1 MNATNQ
7 IFSWNRFTATLR
19 KELAENWRTLVL
31 VSLGIFLWYTIT
43 MTISN
48 LTNMSGSYTINPL
61 VFTFVAAILA
71 GMSFRRL
78 TTTTGRVDLFS
89 SPSSTAE
96 KFISNLLIYVIG
108 AFVIFVVSFQLAD
121 VVRYVIM
128 SFFNHKLGIESTA
141 PTNLIDSI
149 KTIRNHT
156 QENDIFSIAVAVETL
171 GAGAIFF
178 LGSVLWPR
186 RSVIKMATVLLSLT
200 LAKLIV
206 LAISL
211 YNKYG
216 DNIDLLPDNMLNNF
230 MNKAITVNLW
240 IDAVIYV
247 GCFILAWYTIKH
259 KDVITVKWWK

>member
-7 IFSWNRFTATLR
+7 IISWNRFTATLR

-121 VVRYVIM
+121 VARYVIM

-141 PTNLIDSI
+141 PTNLIESI

-156 QENDIFSIAVAVETL
+156 QENDMIIIAVAVET
-171 GAGAIFF
+171 
-178 LGSVLWPR
+178 GSVLWPR

-200 LAKLIV
+200 LVKLIV